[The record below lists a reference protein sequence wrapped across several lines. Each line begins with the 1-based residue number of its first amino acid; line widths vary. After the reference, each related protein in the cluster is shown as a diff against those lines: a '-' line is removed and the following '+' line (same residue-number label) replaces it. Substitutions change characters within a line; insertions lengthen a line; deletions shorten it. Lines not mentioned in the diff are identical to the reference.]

1 MRLSEVWMNILLPF
15 FTILIPVFATIYSAY
30 SRIRNENRENHKPY
44 LILEEVKSL
53 TKLDKYKYYFL
64 MVGKNYDEEH
74 KNLNIEDLMDDSND
88 IAVELILKN
97 IGYGVATN
105 IKFYNLYDGKQ
116 LQGTQELSENLNQ
129 KLFTTFDIAS
139 GDQRAKQAKIV
150 SLVTDQLKEDYN
162 RILCVYK
169 DLNNNI
175 YSFIISIVV
184 KKDKHYDFFTYQ
196 PSSKSYKNWI
206 NYNKKSYKKI
216 MSEYKK

>member
-1 MRLSEVWMNILLPF
+1 MI
-15 FTILIPVFATIYSAY
+15 
-30 SRIRNENRENHKPY
+30 
-44 LILEEVKSL
+44 
-53 TKLDKYKYYFL
+53 
-64 MVGKNYDEEH
+64 GKNYEDKH
-74 KNLNIEDLMDDSND
+74 NNLDIDDLVDDSND
-88 IAVELILKN
+88 ISVELILKN

-139 GDQRAKQAKIV
+139 GDERVKQAKIISYV
-150 SLVTDQLKEDYN
+150 DDELKEDYN

-184 KKDKHYDFFTYQ
+184 KKDKHYNFFTYQ

-206 NYNKKSYKKI
+206 DSNKLNYKRIIN
-216 MSEYKK
+216 EYKK